1 MIQCNYTCFFFFFQ
15 AEDGIRFLTVTGV
28 QTCALPISTGKP
40 SLAGP
45 AEATALGNIAIQ
57 ILATGDASSLQEVRA
72 VVDRSFPTEVFEPL
86 ETDKWERQTERF
98 EQYCEI
104 TYA

>member
-1 MIQCNYTCFFFFFQ
+1 MR
-15 AEDGIRFLTVTGV
+15 DGEPGVEVSPGPLQPRTGLWKAHRTDSRNRRRIEESAV
-28 QTCALPISTGKP
+28 
-40 SLAGP
+40 LAGP
-45 AEATALGNIAIQ
+45 AEAAALGNIAIQ

-72 VVDRSFPTEVFEPL
+72 IVERSFPTEIFEPL

-104 TYA
+104 MYA